1 MPHFYFHFT
10 MDDEYVPD
18 LIGRKCTDLAAAH
31 SHAVML
37 AGRVMSYCEVECRTP
52 RTERWVVT
60 IENETGN
67 VLMSVIIRC
76 ESAACDVRRV
86 PTKHVRLASRSR

>member
-18 LIGRKCTDLAAAH
+18 LIGRKCTDLGAAH

-37 AGRVMSYCEVECRTP
+37 AGRVMSYCEERRAQSDGWCGWTSTTP
-52 RTERWVVT
+52 FRS
-60 IENETGN
+60 
-67 VLMSVIIRC
+67 SVS
-76 ESAACDVRRV
+76 EHAGSANLPQYR
-86 PTKHVRLASRSR
+86 